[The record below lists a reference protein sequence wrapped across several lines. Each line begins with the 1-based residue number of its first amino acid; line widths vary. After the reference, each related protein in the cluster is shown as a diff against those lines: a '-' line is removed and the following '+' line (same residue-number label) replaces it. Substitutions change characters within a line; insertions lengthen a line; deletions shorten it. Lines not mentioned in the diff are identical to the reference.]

1 MAATYDRWI
10 RRSLDDTRRTTT
22 RAEPEAGA
30 HTDMRYRRRL
40 AGSWALGIISATCTW
55 IGCSILTLTL
65 GWATRQS
72 ASSDRRLWRP
82 PLEYMRRACVPA
94 VSQHLPH
101 DLATRYSGGSAETSF
116 GAFGLPEP
124 VGPWRRRSSGISEP
138 TVWAGL
144 PFGLL
149 SVLQS
154 KRPVII
160 ITVKP
165 KVLLVLRHRP

>member
-1 MAATYDRWI
+1 MDTAVA
-10 RRSLDDTRRTTT
+10 RRHTTDNNARGAGGRR
-22 RAEPEAGA
+22 PEHTCDEVPAKAG
-30 HTDMRYRRRL
+30 RVL
-40 AGSWALGIISATCTW
+40 GSWHH
-55 IGCSILTLTL
+55 IGHMYMDRMLSILTLTL

-101 DLATRYSGGSAETSF
+101 DLATRGIPGGLRKLRLGPLGHLNLLGRGE
-116 GAFGLPEP
+116 GDLPA
-124 VGPWRRRSSGISEP
+124 SP

-149 SVLQS
+149 SVLQC
-154 KRPVII
+154 KRPVISSY
-160 ITVKP
+160 
-165 KVLLVLRHRP
+165 